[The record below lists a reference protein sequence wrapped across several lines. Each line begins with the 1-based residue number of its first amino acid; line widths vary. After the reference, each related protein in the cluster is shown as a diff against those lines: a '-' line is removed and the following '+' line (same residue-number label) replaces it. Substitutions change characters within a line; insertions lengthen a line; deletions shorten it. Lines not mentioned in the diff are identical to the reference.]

1 MIEHGNWMITY
12 IGHNTFD
19 LEGKV
24 IDTIGAGRIG
34 YRVFQ
39 RLNALRLQGT
49 SLLRLRS
56 PA

>member
-1 MIEHGNWMITY
+1 MITY